1 MPPEELAS
9 GKIQENK
16 VQLQSYGLWN
26 CNIQIHSSALQL
38 TSYINSG
45 KLIHIFYEVQN
56 DDNKSPYHRVP
67 VRIIKLQ
74 NICMNIAT
82 WSVL

>member
-1 MPPEELAS
+1 
-9 GKIQENK
+9 
-16 VQLQSYGLWN
+16 
-26 CNIQIHSSALQL
+26 LQL